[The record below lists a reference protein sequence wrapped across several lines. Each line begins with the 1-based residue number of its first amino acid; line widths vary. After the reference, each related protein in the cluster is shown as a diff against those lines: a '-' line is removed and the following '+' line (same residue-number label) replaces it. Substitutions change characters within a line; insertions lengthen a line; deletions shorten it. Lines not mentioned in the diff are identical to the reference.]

1 MEAVEVTFDVAVVMI
16 AINDAVELWREKMP
30 GDDDGTK
37 YKFTSKIYGA
47 FFSQTSNHNV
57 DSSLLCSVPNM

>member
-1 MEAVEVTFDVAVVMI
+1 MEAVEVTFDDAVVMI

-37 YKFTSKIYGA
+37 YNFNIENLWRILFT
-47 FFSQTSNHNV
+47 NE
-57 DSSLLCSVPNM
+57 